1 MKLSERTLTVL
12 KNFAAVNSGVV
23 IRKGKVQKTISPER
37 SILVEATLDDEFP
50 VEFGIYD
57 LNQFLG
63 LITTLKNPDLTFS
76 KEEVVLNDGRMSF
89 NYRSSAPSLIITP
102 PDKELTLK
110 QVDVAFDL
118 TNADLSILLKTASMT
133 SLPNLTVKS
142 KNGEI
147 GIQTHERANDSSN
160 FGYMKIADAQEGL
173 KDFVASFKTENLKL
187 IPDEYHVEIQVPAFA
202 KFVNVKEDLTYFI
215 ALETK

>member
-1 MKLSERTLTVL
+1 MKLSERTLSVL

-23 IRKGKVQKTISPER
+23 LRKGKVQKTISPER

-63 LITTLKNPDLTFS
+63 LITTLKNPELTFT
-76 KEEVVLNDGRMSF
+76 KEEVVLNDGRFSF

-102 PDKELTLK
+102 PEKELALK

-118 TNADLSILLKTASMT
+118 TNTDLSLLLKTASMS
-133 SLPNLTVKS
+133 SLPNLTVKA
-142 KNGEI
+142 KNGEL
-147 GIQTHERANDSSN
+147 GLQTHERANDSSN
-160 FGYMKIADAQEGL
+160 FGYMKLADQADL

-187 IPDEYHVEIQVPAFA
+187 IPDDYKVEIQAGAFA
-202 KFVNVKEDLTYFI
+202 KFVNVKEDLVYFI